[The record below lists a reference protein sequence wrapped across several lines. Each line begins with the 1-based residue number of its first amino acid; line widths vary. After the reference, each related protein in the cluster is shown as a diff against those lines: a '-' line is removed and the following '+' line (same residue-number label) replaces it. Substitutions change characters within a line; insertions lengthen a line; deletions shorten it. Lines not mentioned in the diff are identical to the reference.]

1 MSTSRTR
8 SFIAGVL
15 VANSAPHLATAVA
28 GRQHLTPLGGRRSGP
43 GINAI
48 WGVLNLAGGL
58 ALLARG
64 RSKSDVQRRAGSARW
79 TDDLPSFETGYLVF
93 AAWMAISERLMKT
106 NHDERMGQQPDSRRS
121 RR

>member
-15 VANSAPHLATAVA
+15 VANSAPHLATAAA
-28 GRQHLTPLGGRRSGP
+28 GRQHLTPLGGRQSGP

-48 WGVLNLAGGL
+48 WGALNLAAGV
-58 ALLARG
+58 ALLAKGRRG
-64 RSKSDVQRRAGSARW
+64 AGAQRGAASARW

-106 NHDERMGQQPDSRRS
+106 NHGTSGRQNRAQRR
-121 RR
+121 R